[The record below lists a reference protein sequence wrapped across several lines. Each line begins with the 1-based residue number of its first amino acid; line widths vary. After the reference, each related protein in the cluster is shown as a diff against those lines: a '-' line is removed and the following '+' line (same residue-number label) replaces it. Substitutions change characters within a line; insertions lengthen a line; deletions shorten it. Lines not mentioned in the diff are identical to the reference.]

1 MATLSLPLVARRTLG
16 LENLVYWT
24 VLGLVLVLVFY
35 PVTLVILGSF
45 QMARPGQPSV
55 YNLDAWRLALA
66 DPNLLVSIWNTF
78 TLTVARQ
85 AIALFIAVPI
95 AWILART
102 DIPAS
107 NWLEFI
113 FWVAF
118 FLPTLP
124 VLLGWILLLDP
135 QYGLLNKLFE
145 WLPFVDKGPFNIYS
159 FWGIVWAHL
168 VTNSVAF
175 KVMLLTPA
183 LRNMDA
189 SLEEA
194 SQLCGANRFETL
206 TRIVLPAMAPVL
218 SVVVL
223 LAIIHSLQAFEI
235 ELVLG
240 LPNRFFVYSS
250 LIYYLLSQEPPLF
263 PAATALSSMIL
274 VLMIPLII
282 LQRWITVRRRYET
295 VSGQFKP
302 HKIRLRKWK
311 LPALFAVLV
320 VGSLVTVIPLA
331 FLLVGTFMKLFGFF
345 ELGEPWTTMHWG
357 RVLRDPILARS
368 LWNTVLLAGG
378 AALSSVVI
386 CTFVAYIVIR
396 TRFIGRGVLDFAT
409 WFPVTL
415 PGIILGLGLLWLFL
429 GNPLFR
435 PLYGTIAVMI
445 VASLIG
451 RLTTSVQIIKA
462 NFAQLGRDIE
472 EAARVSG
479 GSWWH
484 AFKSVLL
491 PLIGPTLLLVGAL
504 GFISAARDVSSV
516 VLLSTSATRP
526 LSVLQLD
533 FMVDGRYESGAV
545 VGVIIVA
552 ITTGVALL
560 ARLLG
565 LRVGL
570 DR

>member
-1 MATLSLPLVARRTLG
+1 MATLSLPFAARRTLG
-16 LENLVYWT
+16 FENLVYWT
-24 VLGLVLVLVFY
+24 VLVFVLVLVFY

-45 QMARPGQPSV
+45 QTTRPGQPSL
-55 YNLDAWRLALA
+55 YNLEAWRMALG
-66 DPNLLVSIWNTF
+66 DPNLLASVWNTF
-78 TLTVARQ
+78 TLTLARQ

-102 DIPAS
+102 DVPGS
-107 NWLEFI
+107 HWLEFM
-113 FWVAF
+113 FWIAF

-135 QYGLLNKLFE
+135 QYGLLNKLFKWSALLE
-145 WLPFVDKGPFNIYS
+145 EGPFNIYS

-168 VTNSVAF
+168 ATNSVAF

-183 LRNMDA
+183 FRNMDA

-194 SQLCGANRFETL
+194 SQLSGANNFETL
-206 TRIVLPAMAPVL
+206 VRIVLPATAPVL
-218 SVVVL
+218 SVVIL

-250 LIYYLLSQEPPLF
+250 LIYYLISQEPPLF

-274 VLMIPLII
+274 FLMIPLIV

-302 HKIRLRKWK
+302 HKIGLGKWK
-311 LPALFAVLV
+311 IPALCTVLA
-320 VGSLVTVIPLA
+320 VGSLVTVIPLT
-331 FLLVGTFMKLFGFF
+331 FLLLGTFMKLFGFF
-345 ELGEPWTTMHWG
+345 DLPQPWTTIHWT
-357 RVLRDPILARS
+357 RVLQDPIFLRS
-368 LWNTVLLAGG
+368 VWNTVLLAGG
-378 AALSSVVI
+378 AALSSVIV
-386 CTFVAYIVIR
+386 CTFIAYIVIR
-396 TRFIGRGVLDFAT
+396 TRFIGGAVLDFAT

-429 GNPLFR
+429 GNPFFR
-435 PLYGTIAVMI
+435 PLYGTIGVMI

-451 RLTTSVQIIKA
+451 RLTTSVQIIKG

-504 GFISAARDVSSV
+504 NFISAARDVSSV

-526 LSVLQLD
+526 LAVLQLD

-552 ITTGVALL
+552 LTTGVALV
-560 ARLLG
+560 ARWFG
-565 LRVGL
+565 LRIGL